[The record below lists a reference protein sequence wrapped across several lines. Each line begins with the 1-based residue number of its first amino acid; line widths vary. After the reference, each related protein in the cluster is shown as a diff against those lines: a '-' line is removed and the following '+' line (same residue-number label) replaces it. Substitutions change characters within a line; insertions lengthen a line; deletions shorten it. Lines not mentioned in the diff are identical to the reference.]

1 MRKIVLAIAL
11 LVLELPVNF
20 AQASGIDE
28 SKQERCEAS
37 AGLPAQNQTHLPSS
51 VTRLAQVLGNRCFT
65 QDGWCWTNP
74 APVGSLCFCGDTQG
88 QVGQ

>member
-11 LVLELPVNF
+11 LVSGLPINS
-20 AQASGIDE
+20 AAASGPDE
-28 SKQERCEAS
+28 TSHERCEAP
-37 AGLPAQNQTHLPSS
+37 ARLPARNQTHLPSS

-65 QDGWCWTNP
+65 PDGWCWTNP